1 MEKAYDYIV
10 ADYIGNRV
18 KVNGEEYKVGACCV
32 DLLNSFNGPE
42 EQKAFEEL
50 SGRIFSASP
59 LFYSEVVP
67 QERLDALGMDIV
79 SLLRL
84 VKNVH
89 PFTAFATNTQL
100 DAIKGAF
107 SAGSVIGFRRLYNE
121 CCVISASTGMT
132 LYDILRENRPDL
144 DANLFFNMAANSHRL
159 YENLTV
165 LYGELY
171 QDFLFSKR
179 KIGAL
184 ADQFCALPKADAEH
198 MMPIAFETLPK
209 VATET
214 KTQFVKAEFSGRNK
228 SQLANRLYF
237 SRYIDFIF
245 YDFYQGLGFSHYPKK
260 CEICGK
266 YYLKTDSR
274 PQRYCSGLSGI
285 TGRNHRVLTCRAVG
299 KRRGEKERAAND
311 PIQIVYNRVCGG
323 IRKDKSRGKISE
335 ETAAF
340 AKQAAEDCRDKAI
353 QSTAYANGAYVTDMN
368 KKKVLRRRPIG
379 RFRFCIATG
388 G

>member
-10 ADYIGNRV
+10 ADYAGNKV

-42 EQKAFEEL
+42 EEKEFEEL
-50 SGRIFSASP
+50 SRRIYG
-59 LFYSEVVP
+59 YSTELEADAIP
-67 QERLDALGMDIV
+67 QESLDALGADII
-79 SLLRL
+79 SLLRQ
-84 VKNVH
+84 VKTVH
-89 PFTAFATNTQL
+89 PFTAFATDVQL
-100 DAIKGAF
+100 AAINGAF

-132 LYDILRENRPDL
+132 PYDILRENRPDL

-171 QDFLFSKR
+171 QDFMYSKR

-184 ADQFCALPKADAEH
+184 ADRFGALPKADAEH

-209 VATET
+209 VATQT

-245 YDFYQGLGFSHYPKK
+245 YDFYHGLGFGHYPRK

-285 TGRNHRVLTCRAVG
+285 EGRNHRVLTCRAVG

-311 PIQIVYNRVCGG
+311 PILIVYKRVYDS
-323 IRKDKSRGKISE
+323 IRKDKSRGKISA
-335 ETAAF
+335 ETEAF

-368 KKKVLRRRPIG
+368 KD
-379 RFRFCIATG
+379 RFYAAAPSG
-388 G
+388 GFGSA

>member
-1 MEKAYDYIV
+1 MVKAYDYIV
-10 ADYIGNRV
+10 ADYAGNKV

-42 EQKAFEEL
+42 EEKAFEEL
-50 SGRIFSASP
+50 SLRIREESAVLESD
-59 LFYSEVVP
+59 VIP
-67 QERLDALGMDIV
+67 QEALDALGADIV

-89 PFTAFATNTQL
+89 PFTAFAADTQL
-100 DAIKGAF
+100 DAVRGAF
-107 SAGSVIGFRRLYNE
+107 SADDAIRFRRLYNE
-121 CCVISASTGMT
+121 CCVTASYTGMSP
-132 LYDILRENRPDL
+132 YEVLRENRPDL
-144 DANLFFNMAANSHRL
+144 DAKLFFDMAANSL
-159 YENLTV
+159 KLFKNLTV

-171 QDFLFSKR
+171 LDFIYSKR
-179 KIGAL
+179 KISAL

-209 VATET
+209 VATQT
-214 KTQFVKAEFSGRNK
+214 KTQFVKADFSGRNK

-245 YDFYQGLGFSHYPKK
+245 YDFYHGLGFGHYPRK

-266 YYLKTDSR
+266 FYLKTDSR

-311 PIQIVYNRVCGG
+311 SILIVYKRVRDG
-323 IRKDKSRGKISE
+323 IRQDEHRGKISAE
-335 ETAAF
+335 LSKF
-340 AKQAAEDCRDKAI
+340 AKTEAQNCKEKAI
-353 QSTAYANGAYVTDMN
+353 HDTAYANGAYVTDMN
-368 KKKVLRRRPIG
+368 KD
-379 RFRFCIATG
+379 RFYAAAPSG
-388 G
+388 GFGSA

>member
-1 MEKAYDYIV
+1 MVKAYDYIV
-10 ADYIGNRV
+10 ADYAGNKV

-42 EQKAFEEL
+42 EEKAFEEL
-50 SGRIFSASP
+50 SLRIREESAVLESD
-59 LFYSEVVP
+59 VIP
-67 QERLDALGMDIV
+67 QEALDALGADIV

-89 PFTAFATNTQL
+89 PFTAFAADTQL
-100 DAIKGAF
+100 DAVRGAF
-107 SAGSVIGFRRLYNE
+107 SADDAIRFRRLYNE
-121 CCVISASTGMT
+121 CCVTASYTGMSP
-132 LYDILRENRPDL
+132 YEVLRENRPDL
-144 DANLFFNMAANSHRL
+144 DAKLFFDMAANSL
-159 YENLTV
+159 KLFKNLTV

-171 QDFLFSKR
+171 LDFIYSKR
-179 KIGAL
+179 KISAL

-209 VATET
+209 VATQT
-214 KTQFVKAEFSGRNK
+214 KTQFVKADFSGRNK

-245 YDFYQGLGFSHYPKK
+245 YDFYHGLGFGHYPRK

-266 YYLKTDSR
+266 FYLKTDSR

-311 PIQIVYNRVCGG
+311 SILIVYKRVRDG
-323 IRKDKSRGKISE
+323 IRQDEHRGKISAE
-335 ETAAF
+335 LSKF
-340 AKQAAEDCRDKAI
+340 AKIEAQNCKEKAI
-353 QSTAYANGAYVTDMN
+353 HDTAYANGAYVTDMN
-368 KKKVLRRRPIG
+368 KD
-379 RFRFCIATG
+379 RFYAAAPSG
-388 G
+388 GFGSA

>member
-10 ADYIGNRV
+10 ADYAGNKV

-32 DLLNSFNGPE
+32 DLLNSFNGPKE
-42 EQKAFEEL
+42 GKEFEEL
-50 SGRIFSASP
+50 SLRIREESTVLEAD
-59 LFYSEVVP
+59 VIP
-67 QERLDALGMDIV
+67 QKILDALGTDIV

-89 PFTAFATNTQL
+89 PFTAFATDTQL
-100 DAIKGAF
+100 DAVRGAF
-107 SAGSVIGFRRLYNE
+107 SADDAIRFRRLYNE
-121 CCVISASTGMT
+121 CCVTAASTGT
-132 LYDILRENRPDL
+132 TPYDILHENRPDL
-144 DANLFFNMAANSHRL
+144 DAKLFFDMAANSL
-159 YENLTV
+159 KLFKNLTV

-171 QDFLFSKR
+171 LDFIYSKR
-179 KIGAL
+179 KICAL

-209 VATET
+209 VATQT
-214 KTQFVKAEFSGRNK
+214 KTQFVKADFSGRNK

-245 YDFYQGLGFSHYPKK
+245 YDFYQGLGFGHYPKK

-311 PIQIVYNRVCGG
+311 PILIVYKRVRDG
-323 IRKDKSRGKISE
+323 IRQDEHRGKISAE
-335 ETAAF
+335 LSEF
-340 AKQAAEDCRDKAI
+340 AKIEAQNCKEKAI
-353 QSTAYANGAYVTDMN
+353 HDTAYANGAYVTDMN
-368 KKKVLRRRPIG
+368 KD
-379 RFRFCIATG
+379 RFYAAAPSG
-388 G
+388 GFGSA

>member
-1 MEKAYDYIV
+1 MVKAFDSII
-10 ADYIGNRV
+10 ADYAGNKV

-50 SGRIFSASP
+50 SERIFSASP

-67 QERLDALGMDIV
+67 QEHLDALGTDIV

-89 PFTAFATNTQL
+89 PFTAFATDTQL
-100 DAIKGAF
+100 DAVRGAF
-107 SAGSVIGFRRLYNE
+107 SADDAIRFRRLYNE
-121 CCVISASTGMT
+121 CCVTAASTGT
-132 LYDILRENRPDL
+132 TPYDILRENRPDL
-144 DANLFFNMAANSHRL
+144 DAKLFFDMASNSL
-159 YENLTV
+159 KLFKNLTA

-171 QDFLFSKR
+171 LDFIYSKR

-184 ADQFCALPKADAEH
+184 ADRFGSLAKPDAEH

-245 YDFYQGLGFSHYPKK
+245 YDFYQGLGFGHYPKK

-285 TGRNHRVLTCRAVG
+285 EGRNHRVLTCRAVG

-353 QSTAYANGAYVTDMN
+353 QHTDYANGAYVTDMN
-368 KKKVLRRRPIG
+368 KK
-379 RFRFCIATG
+379 RFYAAAPSG
-388 G
+388 GFGSA

>member
-1 MEKAYDYIV
+1 MVKAYDYIV
-10 ADYIGNRV
+10 ADYAGNKV

-42 EQKAFEEL
+42 EEKAFEEL
-50 SGRIFSASP
+50 SLRIREESAVLESD
-59 LFYSEVVP
+59 VIP
-67 QERLDALGMDIV
+67 QEALDALGADIV

-89 PFTAFATNTQL
+89 PFTAFAADTQL
-100 DAIKGAF
+100 DAVRGAF
-107 SAGSVIGFRRLYNE
+107 SADDAIRFRRLYNE
-121 CCVISASTGMT
+121 CCVTASYTGMSP
-132 LYDILRENRPDL
+132 YEVLRENRPDL
-144 DANLFFNMAANSHRL
+144 DAKLFFDMAANSL
-159 YENLTV
+159 KLFKNLTV

-171 QDFLFSKR
+171 LDFIYSKR
-179 KIGAL
+179 KISAL

-209 VATET
+209 VATQT
-214 KTQFVKAEFSGRNK
+214 KTQFVKADFSGRNK

-245 YDFYQGLGFSHYPKK
+245 YDFYQGLGFGHYPKK

-266 YYLKTDSR
+266 YYLKTNSR

-311 PIQIVYNRVCGG
+311 SILIVYKRVRDG
-323 IRKDKSRGKISE
+323 IRQDEHRGKISAE
-335 ETAAF
+335 LSKF
-340 AKQAAEDCRDKAI
+340 AKTEAQNCKEKAI
-353 QSTAYANGAYVTDMN
+353 HDTAYANGAYVTDMN
-368 KKKVLRRRPIG
+368 KD
-379 RFRFCIATG
+379 RFYAAAPSG
-388 G
+388 GFGSA

>member
-1 MEKAYDYIV
+1 VVKAYDYIV
-10 ADYIGNRV
+10 ADYAGNKV

-42 EQKAFEEL
+42 EEKAFEEL
-50 SGRIFSASP
+50 SLRIREESAVLESD
-59 LFYSEVVP
+59 VIP
-67 QERLDALGMDIV
+67 QEALDALGADIV

-89 PFTAFATNTQL
+89 PFTAFAADTQL
-100 DAIKGAF
+100 DAVRGAF
-107 SAGSVIGFRRLYNE
+107 SADDAIRFRRLYNE
-121 CCVISASTGMT
+121 CCVTASYTGMSP
-132 LYDILRENRPDL
+132 YEVLRENRPDL
-144 DANLFFNMAANSHRL
+144 DAKLFFDMAANSL
-159 YENLTV
+159 KLFKNLTV

-171 QDFLFSKR
+171 LDFIYSKR
-179 KIGAL
+179 KISAL

-209 VATET
+209 VATQT
-214 KTQFVKAEFSGRNK
+214 KTQFVKADFSGRNK

-245 YDFYQGLGFSHYPKK
+245 YDFYHGLGFGHYPRK

-266 YYLKTDSR
+266 FYLKTDSR

-311 PIQIVYNRVCGG
+311 SILIVYKRVRDG
-323 IRKDKSRGKISE
+323 IRQDEHRGKISAE
-335 ETAAF
+335 LSKF
-340 AKQAAEDCRDKAI
+340 AKIEAQNCKEKAI
-353 QSTAYANGAYVTDMN
+353 HDTAYANGAYVTDMN
-368 KKKVLRRRPIG
+368 KD
-379 RFRFCIATG
+379 RFYAAAPSG
-388 G
+388 GFGSA

>member
-10 ADYIGNRV
+10 ADYAGNKV

-50 SGRIFSASP
+50 SERIFSVSNVLESDVIP
-59 LFYSEVVP
+59 PEI
-67 QERLDALGMDIV
+67 LDALGADII

-89 PFTAFATNTQL
+89 PFTAFATDTQL
-100 DAIKGAF
+100 DAVRGAF
-107 SAGSVIGFRRLYNE
+107 SADDAIRFRRLCNE
-121 CCVISASTGMT
+121 CCVTAASTGT
-132 LYDILRENRPDL
+132 TPYEILHENRPDL
-144 DANLFFNMAANSHRL
+144 DAKLFFNMAANSLKL
-159 YENLTV
+159 YKNLTA

-171 QDFLFSKR
+171 LDFMYSKQ
-179 KIGAL
+179 KICVL

-245 YDFYQGLGFSHYPKK
+245 YDFYQGLGFGHYPRK
-260 CEICGK
+260 CEICGR
-266 YYLKTDSR
+266 YYLKTNSR

-285 TGRNHRVLTCRAVG
+285 EGRNHKVLTCKAAG

-311 PIQIVYNRVCGG
+311 SILIVYKRVRDG
-323 IRKDKSRGKISE
+323 IRQDEHRGKISAE
-335 ETAAF
+335 LSKF
-340 AKQAAEDCRDKAI
+340 AKIEAQNCKEKAI
-353 QSTAYANGAYVTDMN
+353 HDTAYANGAYVTDMN
-368 KKKVLRRRPIG
+368 KD
-379 RFRFCIATG
+379 RFYAAAPSG
-388 G
+388 GFGSA

>member
-10 ADYIGNRV
+10 ADYAGNKV

-32 DLLNSFNGPE
+32 DLLNSFNGPKE
-42 EQKAFEEL
+42 GKEFEEL
-50 SGRIFSASP
+50 SLRIREESTVLESD
-59 LFYSEVVP
+59 VIP
-67 QERLDALGMDIV
+67 QEALDALGADIV

-84 VKNVH
+84 VKNLH
-89 PFTAFATNTQL
+89 PFTAFATDTQL
-100 DAIKGAF
+100 DAVSGAF
-107 SAGSVIGFRRLYNE
+107 SADDAIRFRKFYNE
-121 CCVISASTGMT
+121 CCVTAASTGT
-132 LYDILRENRPDL
+132 TPYDILRENRPDL
-144 DANLFFNMAANSHRL
+144 DAKLFFDMAANSHRL
-159 YENLTV
+159 YQNLTV

-171 QDFLFSKR
+171 LDFMYSKR
-179 KIGAL
+179 KIVAL
-184 ADQFCALPKADAEH
+184 ADQFCALAKADAEH

-245 YDFYQGLGFSHYPKK
+245 YDFYQGLGFGHYPRK

-285 TGRNHRVLTCRAVG
+285 EGRNHKVLTCRAAG

-311 PIQIVYNRVCGG
+311 PILIVYKRVYDG
-323 IRKDKSRGKISE
+323 IRKDKSRGKISA

-368 KKKVLRRRPIG
+368 KK
-379 RFRFCIATG
+379 RFYAAAPSSGFGSA
-388 G
+388 

>member
-1 MEKAYDYIV
+1 MVKAYDYIV
-10 ADYIGNRV
+10 ADYAGNKV

-42 EQKAFEEL
+42 EEKAFEEL
-50 SGRIFSASP
+50 SLRIREESAVLESD
-59 LFYSEVVP
+59 VIP
-67 QERLDALGMDIV
+67 QEALDALGADIV

-89 PFTAFATNTQL
+89 PFTAFAADTQL
-100 DAIKGAF
+100 DAVRGAF
-107 SAGSVIGFRRLYNE
+107 SADDAIRFRRLYNE
-121 CCVISASTGMT
+121 CCVTASYTGMSP
-132 LYDILRENRPDL
+132 YEVLRENRPDL
-144 DANLFFNMAANSHRL
+144 DAKLFFDMAANSL
-159 YENLTV
+159 KLFKNLTV

-171 QDFLFSKR
+171 LDFIYSKR

-209 VATET
+209 VATQT
-214 KTQFVKAEFSGRNK
+214 KTQFVKADFSGRNK

-245 YDFYQGLGFSHYPKK
+245 YDFYHGLGFGHYPRK

-266 YYLKTDSR
+266 FYLKTDSR

-299 KRRGEKERAAND
+299 KRRGEKERAVND
-311 PIQIVYNRVCGG
+311 SILIVYKRVRDG
-323 IRKDKSRGKISE
+323 IRQDEHRGNISAE
-335 ETAAF
+335 LSKF
-340 AKQAAEDCRDKAI
+340 AKIEAQNCKEKAI
-353 QSTAYANGAYVTDMN
+353 HDTAYANGAYVTDMN
-368 KKKVLRRRPIG
+368 KD
-379 RFRFCIATG
+379 RFYAAAPSG
-388 G
+388 GFGSA

>member
-1 MEKAYDYIV
+1 MEKAFDYIV
-10 ADYIGNRV
+10 ADYAGNRV

-32 DLLNSFNGPE
+32 DLLNSFNEPKEGKE
-42 EQKAFEEL
+42 FEEL
-50 SGRIFSASP
+50 SLRIREESTVLESD
-59 LFYSEVVP
+59 VIP
-67 QERLDALGMDIV
+67 QEALDALGADIV

-89 PFTAFATNTQL
+89 PFTAFATDTQL
-100 DAIKGAF
+100 DAVRGAF
-107 SAGSVIGFRRLYNE
+107 SADDAIRFRRLYNE
-121 CCVISASTGMT
+121 CCVTASYTGMSP
-132 LYDILRENRPDL
+132 YEVLRENRPDL
-144 DANLFFNMAANSHRL
+144 DAKLFFDMAANSLKL
-159 YENLTV
+159 YKNLTA

-171 QDFLFSKR
+171 LDFMYSKR
-179 KIGAL
+179 KIVAL
-184 ADQFCALPKADAEH
+184 AEQFCALPKADAEH

-245 YDFYQGLGFSHYPKK
+245 YDFYQGLGFGHYPKK

-266 YYLKTDSR
+266 YYLKTNSR

-311 PIQIVYNRVCGG
+311 SILIVYKRVRDG
-323 IRKDKSRGKISE
+323 IRQDEHRGKISAE
-335 ETAAF
+335 LSKF
-340 AKQAAEDCRDKAI
+340 AKIEAQNCKEKAI
-353 QSTAYANGAYVTDMN
+353 HDTAYANGAYVTDMN
-368 KKKVLRRRPIG
+368 KD
-379 RFRFCIATG
+379 RFYAAAPSG
-388 G
+388 GFGSA

>member
-10 ADYIGNRV
+10 ADYAGNKV

-32 DLLNSFNGPE
+32 DLLNSFNGPKE
-42 EQKAFEEL
+42 GKEFEEL
-50 SGRIFSASP
+50 SLRIREESTVLESD
-59 LFYSEVVP
+59 VIP
-67 QERLDALGMDIV
+67 QEDLDALGADIV

-89 PFTAFATNTQL
+89 PFTAFATDTQL
-100 DAIKGAF
+100 DAVRGAF
-107 SAGSVIGFRRLYNE
+107 SADDAIRFRRLYNE
-121 CCVISASTGMT
+121 CCVTAASTGT
-132 LYDILRENRPDL
+132 TPYDILHENRPDL
-144 DANLFFNMAANSHRL
+144 DAKLFFDMAANSL
-159 YENLTV
+159 KLFKNLTV

-171 QDFLFSKR
+171 LDFIYSKR
-179 KIGAL
+179 KICAL

-214 KTQFVKAEFSGRNK
+214 KTQFVKADFSGRNK

-245 YDFYQGLGFSHYPKK
+245 YDFYQGLGFGHYPKK

-266 YYLKTDSR
+266 YYLKTNSR

-311 PIQIVYNRVCGG
+311 SILIVYKRVRDG
-323 IRKDKSRGKISE
+323 IRQDEHRGKISAE
-335 ETAAF
+335 LSEF
-340 AKQAAEDCRDKAI
+340 AKIEAQNCKEKAI
-353 QSTAYANGAYVTDMN
+353 HDTAYANGAYVTDMN
-368 KKKVLRRRPIG
+368 KD
-379 RFRFCIATG
+379 RFYAAAPSG
-388 G
+388 GFGSA

>member
-10 ADYIGNRV
+10 ADYAGNRV

-50 SGRIFSASP
+50 SLRIREESTVLESDVIPPEA
-59 LFYSEVVP
+59 
-67 QERLDALGMDIV
+67 LDALGTDIV

-89 PFTAFATNTQL
+89 PFTAFATDTQL
-100 DAIKGAF
+100 DAVRGAF
-107 SAGSVIGFRRLYNE
+107 SADDAIRFRRLYNE
-121 CCVISASTGMT
+121 CCVTAASTGT
-132 LYDILRENRPDL
+132 TPYDILHENRPDL
-144 DANLFFNMAANSHRL
+144 DAKLFFDMAANSLKL
-159 YENLTV
+159 YKNLTA

-171 QDFLFSKR
+171 LDFMYSKQ

-184 ADQFCALPKADAEH
+184 ADQFYALPKADAEH

-237 SRYIDFIF
+237 SRYINFIF
-245 YDFYQGLGFSHYPKK
+245 YDFYQGLGFGHYPRK

-266 YYLKTDSR
+266 YYLKTNSR

-285 TGRNHRVLTCRAVG
+285 TGRNHRVLTCRAAG
-299 KRRGEKERAAND
+299 KRRGEKERAEND
-311 PIQIVYNRVCGG
+311 PILIVYNRVCDG
-323 IRKDKSRGKISE
+323 IRQDEHRGKI
-335 ETAAF
+335 TAGLSKF
-340 AKQAAEDCRDKAI
+340 AKKQAKNCMEKAI
-353 QSTAYANGAYVTDMN
+353 HDTDYANGAYVTDMN
-368 KKKVLRRRPIG
+368 KK
-379 RFRFCIATG
+379 RFYAAATSG
-388 G
+388 GFGSA

>member
-10 ADYIGNRV
+10 ADYAGNKV

-32 DLLNSFNGPE
+32 DLLNSFNGPKE
-42 EQKAFEEL
+42 GKEFEEL
-50 SGRIFSASP
+50 SLRIREESTVLESD
-59 LFYSEVVP
+59 VIP
-67 QERLDALGMDIV
+67 QEALDALGADIV

-84 VKNVH
+84 VKNLH
-89 PFTAFATNTQL
+89 PFTAFATDTQL
-100 DAIKGAF
+100 DAVSGAF
-107 SAGSVIGFRRLYNE
+107 SADDAIRFRRLYNE
-121 CCVISASTGMT
+121 CCVTAASTGT
-132 LYDILRENRPDL
+132 TPYDILRENRPDL
-144 DANLFFNMAANSHRL
+144 DAKLFFDMAANSLKL
-159 YENLTV
+159 YKNLTA

-171 QDFLFSKR
+171 LDFIYSKR
-179 KIGAL
+179 KISAL

-209 VATET
+209 VATQT

-245 YDFYQGLGFSHYPKK
+245 YDFYHGLGFGHYPRK

-285 TGRNHRVLTCRAVG
+285 EGRNHRVLTCRAVG

-311 PIQIVYNRVCGG
+311 PILIVYKRVYDS
-323 IRKDKSRGKISE
+323 IRKDKSRGKISA
-335 ETAAF
+335 ETEAF

-368 KKKVLRRRPIG
+368 KK
-379 RFRFCIATG
+379 RFYAAAPSSGFGSA
-388 G
+388 

>member
-10 ADYIGNRV
+10 ADYAGNKV

-42 EQKAFEEL
+42 EQKAFEGL
-50 SGRIFSASP
+50 CLRIREESTVLESDVILPEA
-59 LFYSEVVP
+59 
-67 QERLDALGMDIV
+67 LDALGTDIV

-89 PFTAFATNTQL
+89 PFTAFATDTQL
-100 DAIKGAF
+100 DAVRGTFSDSGAT
-107 SAGSVIGFRRLYNE
+107 GFRRLYNE
-121 CCVISASTGMT
+121 CCVTAASTGT
-132 LYDILRENRPDL
+132 TPYDILHENRPDL
-144 DANLFFNMAANSHRL
+144 DAKLFFDMAANSL
-159 YENLTV
+159 KLFKNLTA

-171 QDFLFSKR
+171 LDFSYSKR
-179 KIGAL
+179 KIGVL

-214 KTQFVKAEFSGRNK
+214 KTKFVKAEFSGRNK

-237 SRYIDFIF
+237 SRYIDYIF
-245 YDFYQGLGFSHYPKK
+245 YDFYQGLGFGHYPRK

-266 YYLKTDSR
+266 YYLKTNSR

-285 TGRNHRVLTCRAVG
+285 TGRNHRVLTCRVVG

-311 PIQIVYNRVCGG
+311 SILIVYKRVRDG
-323 IRKDKSRGKISE
+323 IRQDEHRGKISAE
-335 ETAAF
+335 LSKF
-340 AKQAAEDCRDKAI
+340 AKIEAQNCKEKAI
-353 QSTAYANGAYVTDMN
+353 HDTDYANGAYVTDMN
-368 KKKVLRRRPIG
+368 KK
-379 RFRFCIATG
+379 RFYAAAPSG
-388 G
+388 GFGSA

>member
-10 ADYIGNRV
+10 ADYAGNRV
-18 KVNGEEYKVGACCV
+18 KINGEEYKVGACCV
-32 DLLNSFNGPE
+32 DLLNSFNGPKE
-42 EQKAFEEL
+42 GKEFEEL
-50 SGRIFSASP
+50 SLRIREESTVLESD
-59 LFYSEVVP
+59 VIP
-67 QERLDALGMDIV
+67 QEALDALGADIV

-144 DANLFFNMAANSHRL
+144 DANLFFNMAANSLRL
-159 YENLTV
+159 YKNLTV

-245 YDFYQGLGFSHYPKK
+245 YDFYQGLGFGHYPKK

-266 YYLKTDSR
+266 YYLKTNSR

-311 PIQIVYNRVCGG
+311 SILIVYKRVRDG
-323 IRKDKSRGKISE
+323 IRQDEHRGKISAE
-335 ETAAF
+335 LSKF
-340 AKQAAEDCRDKAI
+340 AKTEAQNCKEKAI
-353 QSTAYANGAYVTDMN
+353 HDTAYANGAYVTDMN
-368 KKKVLRRRPIG
+368 KD
-379 RFRFCIATG
+379 RFYAAAPSG
-388 G
+388 GFGSA

>member
-10 ADYIGNRV
+10 ADYVGNRV
-18 KVNGEEYKVGACCV
+18 KVNGEEYKIGACCV
-32 DLLNSFNGPE
+32 DLLNSFNGPK

-50 SGRIFSASP
+50 SLKIREESAILESD
-59 LFYSEVVP
+59 VIP
-67 QERLDALGMDIV
+67 QEILDALGTDIV

-89 PFTAFATNTQL
+89 PFTAFATDKQL
-100 DAIKGAF
+100 DAVRGAF
-107 SAGSVIGFRRLYNE
+107 SADNVIRFRRLYNE
-121 CCVISASTGMT
+121 CCVTAASTGT
-132 LYDILRENRPDL
+132 TPYDILHENRPDL
-144 DANLFFNMAANSHRL
+144 DANLFFDMASNSL
-159 YENLTV
+159 KLFKNLTV

-171 QDFLFSKR
+171 LDFIYSKR

-214 KTQFVKAEFSGRNK
+214 KTQFVKADFSGRNK

-237 SRYIDFIF
+237 SRYIDFVF
-245 YDFYQGLGFSHYPKK
+245 YDFYQGLGFGHYPRK

-266 YYLKTDSR
+266 FYLKTNSR

-285 TGRNHRVLTCRAVG
+285 TGRNHRVLTCKAVG

-311 PIQIVYNRVCGG
+311 SILIVYKRVRDS
-323 IRKDKSRGKISE
+323 IRQDEHRGKISAE
-335 ETAAF
+335 LSKF
-340 AKQAAEDCRDKAI
+340 AKIEAQNCKEKAI
-353 QSTAYANGAYVTDMN
+353 HDTAYANGAYVTDMN
-368 KKKVLRRRPIG
+368 KD
-379 RFRFCIATG
+379 RFYAAAPTG
-388 G
+388 GFGSA

>member
-10 ADYIGNRV
+10 ADYVGNRV
-18 KVNGEEYKVGACCV
+18 KVNGEEYKIGACCV
-32 DLLNSFNGPE
+32 DLLNSFNGPK

-50 SGRIFSASP
+50 SLKIREESAILESD
-59 LFYSEVVP
+59 VIP
-67 QERLDALGMDIV
+67 QEILDALGTDIV

-89 PFTAFATNTQL
+89 PFTAFATDKQL
-100 DAIKGAF
+100 DAVRGAF
-107 SAGSVIGFRRLYNE
+107 SADNVIRFRRLYNE
-121 CCVISASTGMT
+121 CCVTAASTGT
-132 LYDILRENRPDL
+132 TPYDILYKNRPDL
-144 DANLFFNMAANSHRL
+144 DANLFFDMAANSL
-159 YENLTV
+159 KLFKNLTA

-171 QDFLFSKR
+171 LDFIYSKR

-184 ADQFCALPKADAEH
+184 ADRFCALPKADAEH

-209 VATET
+209 VATQT
-214 KTQFVKAEFSGRNK
+214 KTQFVKADFSGRNK

-245 YDFYQGLGFSHYPKK
+245 YDFYQGLGFGHYPRK

-266 YYLKTDSR
+266 YYLKTNSR

-285 TGRNHRVLTCRAVG
+285 TGRNHRVLTCMAVG

-311 PIQIVYNRVCGG
+311 SILIVYKRVRDG
-323 IRKDKSRGKISE
+323 IRQDEHRGKISAE
-335 ETAAF
+335 LSKF
-340 AKQAAEDCRDKAI
+340 AKIEAQNCKEKAI
-353 QSTAYANGAYVTDMN
+353 HDTAYANGAYVTDMN
-368 KKKVLRRRPIG
+368 KD
-379 RFRFCIATG
+379 RFYAAAPTG
-388 G
+388 GFGSA